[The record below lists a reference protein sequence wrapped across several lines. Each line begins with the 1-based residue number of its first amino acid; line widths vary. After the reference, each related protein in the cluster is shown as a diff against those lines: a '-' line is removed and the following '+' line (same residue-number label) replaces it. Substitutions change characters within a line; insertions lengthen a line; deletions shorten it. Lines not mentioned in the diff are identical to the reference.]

1 MSLYSLVQGYTPQ
14 GQVAALDAFSRGA
27 PSGSGCEDL
36 EWHDKW
42 MNEWNDLVV
51 QDPEER
57 VALQLGGSTGAGVLR
72 YHHIHSE
79 VGEDE
84 ADYPASL
91 GPILSECIGQREAE
105 RATKLL
111 EG

>member
-1 MSLYSLVQGYTPQ
+1 
-14 GQVAALDAFSRGA
+14 
-27 PSGSGCEDL
+27 
-36 EWHDKW
+36 

-57 VALQLGGSTGAGVLR
+57 VALQPGGSAGAGALR

-91 GPILSECIGQREAE
+91 GPILSECIGRREAE
-105 RATKLL
+105 RETKLV